1 MNTTRADE
9 TEGTIRR
16 RALLR
21 LAFGAGA
28 VALIEACGPSPSSG
42 GAVPTAGAPGPVN
55 AAAPT
60 QPAAQATTAPAAA
73 PTTAAAA
80 PTTAA
85 AAATPA
91 AKPTAAAAQ
100 GQPQKGG
107 TLRVGLDVDA
117 DTLDPRLSKNTS
129 GFRIKELAFNGL
141 VSISPDYSPA
151 PDLAAKWD
159 NPDDKT
165 WVFHLRPGV
174 KFHDGSTLTANDVK
188 YTYESVLDQSFNSP
202 ARAFY
207 LSVDKVD
214 APDNNTVTFTLK
226 EPFAPFL
233 SYMDLGIVPQALATK
248 SDFGTKPVGT
258 GPFNLDTWNT
268 GDSIDLSAFEGFYG
282 GRANLDR
289 VRVKVVPDNS
299 ARVVALESG
308 DLDFVQSPLSP
319 QDVTRVQSGGK
330 QPVDRTPAAGYTYVN
345 LNTAD
350 PILSD
355 KGVRQALSHLVNKQQ
370 IIDTIYKGIGKPANG
385 PIVPGM
391 WAYSADI
398 NSYDYSPDKA
408 KQLLDD
414 AGWKAGAD
422 GIRTKDGQ
430 KLSLVVRTHSEDP
443 DRKQL
448 IQVLQSEF
456 QNVGIDATT
465 NTVEFPAFFQ
475 DVQDG
480 KYQVGVIGW
489 LNLSD
494 PDRAT
499 FRQFTIDGTA
509 NYGKYRND
517 QVDKLLK
524 DARATLDQGK
534 AKSLYTDAVKQI
546 VDDAP
551 YIFVQYQEYIAMYTP
566 KLQAYTINPVANW
579 LSFRRVSLGS

>member
-1 MNTTRADE
+1 MKTEDSALPVRA
-9 TEGTIRR
+9 RR
-16 RALLR
+16 RDFLR
-21 LAFGAGA
+21 LALGASA
-28 VALIEACGPSPSSG
+28 IVLVEACGPSPSSG
-42 GAVPTAGAPGPVN
+42 GPVPTAGAPGPVN
-55 AAAPT
+55 AAPPT
-60 QPAAQATTAPAAA
+60 TAPAAAAAPTTAPAAA
-73 PTTAAAA
+73 PTQAV
-80 PTTAA
+80 
-85 AAATPA
+85 
-91 AKPTAAAAQ
+91 AAQ
-100 GQPQKGG
+100 PTQPATQGQGQRGG
-107 TLRVGLDVDA
+107 TLRAGLDVDA
-117 DTLDPRLSKNTS
+117 DTLDPRLYKNTS
-129 GFRIKELAFNGL
+129 GGRIKELAFNGL
-141 VSISPDYSPA
+141 VAINPDYTPV
-151 PDLAAKWD
+151 PDLAEKWD

-165 WVFHLRPGV
+165 WVFHLRQGV
-174 KFHDGSTLTANDVK
+174 KFHDGSNLTATDVK
-188 YTYESVLDQSFNSP
+188 YTYESVLDPSFNSP
-202 ARAFY
+202 LRSFY

-214 APDNNTVTFTLK
+214 ATDPTTVTFTLK

-233 SYMDLGIVPQALATK
+233 SYMDLGIVPQASGTK
-248 SDFGTKPVGT
+248 PDFGTKPVGT
-258 GPFNLDTWNT
+258 GPFKVDTWNT
-268 GDSIDLSAFEGFYG
+268 GDSIDLSAFDGFYA

-319 QDVTRVQSGGK
+319 QDVAREQSAAK
-330 QPVDRTPAAGYTYVN
+330 LKVDRTPAAGYTYIN

-355 KGVRQALSHLVNKQQ
+355 KMVRQALSHLVNKQQ

-391 WAYSADI
+391 WAYSEDI
-398 NSYDYSPDKA
+398 PSYDYSPDKA

-422 GIRTKDGQ
+422 GIRAKDGQ

-499 FRQFTIDGTA
+499 FRQFTTDGSA
-509 NYGKYRND
+509 NYGKYHND
-517 QVDKLLK
+517 QVDSLLK
-524 DARATLDQGK
+524 QARVTLDQSQ
-534 AKSLYTDAVKQI
+534 AKSLYTNAVKLI

-579 LSFRRVSLGS
+579 LSFKTVSLGS

>member
-1 MNTTRADE
+1 MDTKFFALPGRAQ
-9 TEGTIRR
+9 RR
-16 RALLR
+16 DFLRMAL
-21 LAFGAGA
+21 GASA
-28 VALIEACGPSPSSG
+28 VLLIEACGPSPSSG
-42 GAVPTAGAPGPVN
+42 GPVPTAAAPGPVN
-55 AAAPT
+55 AAPTTSKPAAATQPT
-60 QPAAQATTAPAAA
+60 QPA
-73 PTTAAAA
+73 
-80 PTTAA
+80 
-85 AAATPA
+85 
-91 AKPTAAAAQ
+91 AAAAQ
-100 GQPQKGG
+100 GQAQRGG

-117 DTLDPRLSKNTS
+117 DTLDPRLTKNTS
-129 GFRIKELAFNGL
+129 GYRIKELAFNGL
-141 VSISPDYSPA
+141 VAINPDYSPVA
-151 PDLAAKWD
+151 DLAEKWD

-165 WVFHLRPGV
+165 WVFHLRQGV
-174 KFHDGSTLTANDVK
+174 KFHDGSPLTANDVK
-188 YTYESVLDQSFNSP
+188 YTYESVIDPSLNSP
-202 ARAFY
+202 LRSFY

-214 APDNNTVTFTLK
+214 ATDPNTVTFTLK
-226 EPFAPFL
+226 DTFAPFL
-233 SYMDLGIVPQALATK
+233 SYMDLGIVPQASGTK
-248 SDFGTKPVGT
+248 PDFGTRPVGT
-258 GPFNLDTWNT
+258 GPFKVDTWNT
-268 GDSIDLSAFEGFYG
+268 GDSIDLSAFDGFYA

-308 DLDFVQSPLSP
+308 DVDFVQSPLSP
-319 QDVTRVQSGGK
+319 QDVSREQSAAK
-330 QPVDRTPAAGYTYVN
+330 LKVDRTPAAGYTYVN

-355 KGVRQALSHLVNKQQ
+355 KMVRQALSHLVNKQQ
-370 IIDTIYKGIGKPANG
+370 IIDTIYKGIGQPANG

-391 WAYSADI
+391 WAYSADVP
-398 NSYDYSPDKA
+398 SYDYSPDKA
-408 KQLLDD
+408 RQLLDD

-456 QNVGIDATT
+456 QNVGIDAST

-499 FRQFTIDGTA
+499 FRQFTTDGSA

-517 QVDKLLK
+517 QVDSLLK
-524 DARATLDQGK
+524 QARMTLDQTK
-534 AKSLYTDAVKQI
+534 AKQLYTDAVKQI

-551 YIFVQYQEYIAMYTP
+551 YIFVQVQEYIAISTP
-566 KLQAYTINPVANW
+566 KLQGYVINPVANW
-579 LSFRRVSLGS
+579 LSFKSVSLTS

>member
-1 MNTTRADE
+1 MNAQDSAQPVRA
-9 TEGTIRR
+9 RR
-16 RALLR
+16 RDFLR
-21 LAFGAGA
+21 LTFAASA
-28 VALIEACGPSPSSG
+28 VLLAEACGPSPSSG
-42 GAVPTAGAPGPVN
+42 GPVPTAGAPAPVN
-55 AAAPT
+55 AAPPTTKPAIQPTAATAPT
-60 QPAAQATTAPAAA
+60 QPAAGQPTQPAAG
-73 PTTAAAA
+73 
-80 PTTAA
+80 
-85 AAATPA
+85 ATQ
-91 AKPTAAAAQ
+91 AQ
-100 GQPQKGG
+100 AQRGG

-129 GFRIKELAFNGL
+129 GFRVKELAFNGL
-141 VSISPDYSPA
+141 VAINPDYTPV
-151 PDLAAKWD
+151 PDLAENWD

-165 WVFHLRPGV
+165 WVFHLRQGV
-174 KFHDGSTLTANDVK
+174 RFHDGSDLTANDVK
-188 YTYESVLDQSFNSP
+188 YTYDSVLDQSFNSP

-214 APDNNTVTFTLK
+214 ATDKNTVTFTLK
-226 EPFAPFL
+226 SPFAPFL
-233 SYMDLGIVPQALATK
+233 SYMDLGIAPQASGAK
-248 SDFGTKPVGT
+248 PDFGTKPVGT
-258 GPFNLDTWNT
+258 GPFKVDTWNT
-268 GDSIDLSAFEGFYG
+268 GDSIDLSAFDGFYG
-282 GRANLDR
+282 GRPNLDR
-289 VRVKVVPDNS
+289 VRLKVVPDNS

-319 QDVTRVQSGGK
+319 QDVSRLQSAGK
-330 QPVDRTPAAGYTYVN
+330 LKVERTPAAGYTYVN

-355 KGVRQALSHLVNKQQ
+355 KKVRQALSHLVNKQQ

-391 WAYSADI
+391 WAYSADVP
-398 NSYDYSPDKA
+398 SYDYSPDKA

-414 AGWKAGAD
+414 AGWTASAD

-465 NTVEFPAFFQ
+465 STVEFPAFFQ

-509 NYGKYRND
+509 NYGKYKSD
-517 QVDKLLK
+517 QVDSLLK
-524 DARATLDQGK
+524 QARTTLDHDK
-534 AKSLYTDAVKQI
+534 AKALYTDAVKQI

-566 KLQAYTINPVANW
+566 RLQGYVINPVANW
-579 LSFRRVSLGS
+579 LSFKRVSLAS

>member
-1 MNTTRADE
+1 MNPEDSTLPLRT
-9 TEGTIRR
+9 RR
-16 RALLR
+16 RDFLR
-21 LAFGAGA
+21 LTLGASA
-28 VALIEACGPSPSSG
+28 VLLVEACGPSPSSG
-42 GAVPTAGAPGPVN
+42 GPVPTAGAPAPVN
-55 AAAPT
+55 AAPPT
-60 QPAAQATTAPAAA
+60 AKPAAPQQ
-73 PTTAAAA
+73 TAAAVAGPTQAA
-80 PTTAA
+80 PAQPTQ
-85 AAATPA
+85 AT
-91 AKPTAAAAQ
+91 AAQ
-100 GQPQKGG
+100 GQPRRGG

-129 GFRIKELAFNGL
+129 GFRVKELAFNGL
-141 VSISPDYSPA
+141 VAINPDFSPV
-151 PDLAAKWD
+151 PDLAEKWD
-159 NPDDKT
+159 NPDPRT

-174 KFHDGSTLTANDVK
+174 RFHDGSELTANDVK
-188 YTYESVLDQSFNSP
+188 YTYESVLDQAFNSP
-202 ARAFY
+202 VRAFY

-214 APDNNTVTFTLK
+214 ATDKNTLTFTLK
-226 EPFAPFL
+226 SPFAPFL
-233 SYMDLGIVPQALATK
+233 SYMDLGIVPQA
-248 SDFGTKPVGT
+248 SGTKPDFGNKPIGT
-258 GPFNLDTWNT
+258 GPYKVDTWNT
-268 GDSIDLSAFEGFYG
+268 GDSIDLSAFDNFYG

-289 VRVKVVPDNS
+289 VRLKVVPDNS

-319 QDVTRVQSGGK
+319 QDVSRVQSGGK
-330 QPVDRTPAAGYTYVN
+330 LKVDRTPAAGYTYVN

-355 KGVRQALSHLVNKQQ
+355 KKVRQALSHLVNKQQ

-391 WAYSADI
+391 WAYSPDI
-398 NSYDYSPDKA
+398 PSYDYSPDKA
-408 KQLLDD
+408 KQLLDE
-414 AGWKAGAD
+414 AGWNAGSD
-422 GIRTKDGQ
+422 GVRTKDGQ

-456 QNVGIDATT
+456 QNVGIDAST

-499 FRQFTIDGTA
+499 FRQFTIDGPA
-509 NYGKYRND
+509 NYGKYKND
-517 QVDKLLK
+517 QVDSLLK
-524 DARATLDQGK
+524 EARTTLDQNT
-534 AKSLYTDAVKQI
+534 AKGLYTNAVKQI

-551 YIFVQYQEYIAMYTP
+551 YIFVQYQEYIGMYTP
-566 KLQAYTINPVANW
+566 RLQGFVINPVANW
-579 LSFRRVSLGS
+579 LSFKSASLAS

>member
-107 TLRVGLDVDA
+107 TPRVGLDVDA

-151 PDLAAKWD
+151 PDLAEKWD

-165 WVFHLRPGV
+165 WVFHLRQGV

-188 YTYESVLDQSFNSP
+188 YTYESVLDPTFNSP
-202 ARAFY
+202 ARSFY
-207 LSVDKVD
+207 LSVDKVAATD
-214 APDNNTVTFTLK
+214 DNTVTFTLK

-233 SYMDLGIVPQALATK
+233 SYMDLAIVPQAAVQKLG
-248 SDFGTKPVGT
+248 SDFGTKPVGS
-258 GPFNLDTWNT
+258 GPFKVDSWAT
-268 GDSIDLSAFEGFYG
+268 GDTIELSAYDGYFG

-299 ARVVALESG
+299 GRVVALESG
-308 DLDFVQSPLSP
+308 DLD
-319 QDVTRVQSGGK
+319 
-330 QPVDRTPAAGYTYVN
+330 
-345 LNTAD
+345 
-350 PILSD
+350 
-355 KGVRQALSHLVNKQQ
+355 
-370 IIDTIYKGIGKPANG
+370 
-385 PIVPGM
+385 
-391 WAYSADI
+391 
-398 NSYDYSPDKA
+398 
-408 KQLLDD
+408 
-414 AGWKAGAD
+414 
-422 GIRTKDGQ
+422 
-430 KLSLVVRTHSEDP
+430 
-443 DRKQL
+443 
-448 IQVLQSEF
+448 
-456 QNVGIDATT
+456 
-465 NTVEFPAFFQ
+465 
-475 DVQDG
+475 
-480 KYQVGVIGW
+480 
-489 LNLSD
+489 
-494 PDRAT
+494 
-499 FRQFTIDGTA
+499 
-509 NYGKYRND
+509 
-517 QVDKLLK
+517 
-524 DARATLDQGK
+524 
-534 AKSLYTDAVKQI
+534 
-546 VDDAP
+546 
-551 YIFVQYQEYIAMYTP
+551 
-566 KLQAYTINPVANW
+566 
-579 LSFRRVSLGS
+579 